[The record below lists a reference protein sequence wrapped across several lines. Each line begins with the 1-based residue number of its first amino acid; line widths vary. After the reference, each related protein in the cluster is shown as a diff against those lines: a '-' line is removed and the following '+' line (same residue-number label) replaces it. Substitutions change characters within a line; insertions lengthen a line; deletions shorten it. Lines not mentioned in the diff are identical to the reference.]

1 MSALTF
7 PRQPRR
13 RTTRRLTS
21 WWGRAFARAAE
32 ETAYDDAQ
40 LLAAR
45 ALARSGRLG
54 GLVVDRGR
62 FATGVS
68 EEAGLWTVTGSVPPF
83 GDDERQAFLEVV
95 AGRAELLLDGE
106 LPHDL
111 VEHAEEAGVE
121 LVPYGGELGTTCT
134 CPGWRRASR
143 HGGACE
149 HALAVLLL
157 LADLLD
163 ADSLVLLH
171 LRGVTREDLRPL
183 RGEPTDAD
191 PDPAA
196 FRDEDVE
203 VAADAALR
211 AARLLAE
218 VRLDGSDA
226 PPAAPAAR

>member
-149 HALAVLLL
+149 HAVAVLLL